1 MDDGEQPS
9 YRWWLC
15 ANLNNME
22 TYKESLISGLREL
35 LQDPKCFLLGEDICE
50 PYGGAYTITKGLS
63 TEFPGKLINTPMSEQ
78 GFTGMGVG
86 MALAGYRP
94 IIEIM
99 FGDFST
105 LIMDQILNHASKF
118 VEGFDKPLNLV
129 VRDPMGGYRG
139 YGATHSQS
147 LEKLYV
153 GLPNIAVISPSVLH
167 DPGTLLVRSMNIGVP
182 VIFAENKLDY
192 TRKMFRAERIFVDF
206 EIKYHGDKE
215 FPIAEATFPD
225 EDAKVTI
232 ISYGGLVNPLL
243 NMMHDLYMEEE
254 IAVRLLDLS
263 SLSPMDFELLARLTK
278 ETNRILCVEEGHV
291 PFGIGDGIIS
301 NLAQRG
307 VKAEFKSIGAK
318 QHIIGTSKEAEAMA
332 LPQMDDIKD
341 TILNW

>member
-1 MDDGEQPS
+1 M
-9 YRWWLC
+9 
-15 ANLNNME
+15 N
-22 TYKESLISGLREL
+22 TYKESLIDGLEKL
-35 LQDPKCFLLGEDICE
+35 LVDPKCFLLGEDVEE
-50 PYGGAYTITKGLS
+50 PYGGAYTITKGMS
-63 TEFPGKLINTPMSEQ
+63 TKYPGKVLNTPMSEQ

-118 VEGFDKPLNLV
+118 VEGFEKELHLV

-153 GLPNIAVISPSVLH
+153 GLPHIAVITPSVLH
-167 DPGTLLVRSMNIGVP
+167 EPGDLLIKSMNLGVP

-192 TRKMFRAERIFVDF
+192 TRKMFKAEKIADAF
-206 EIKYHGDKE
+206 EIKYHGGD
-215 FPIAEATFPD
+215 FPIAEAGFPD
-225 EDAKVTI
+225 EEPEATL

-243 NMMHDLYMEEE
+243 NMMYDLYMEEE
-254 IAVRLLDLS
+254 VAVRLLDVS
-263 SLSPMDFELLARLTK
+263 SLSPMDFDLIYALVK
-278 ETNRILCVEEGHV
+278 DDKRIMTIEEGHI

-307 VKAEFKSIGAK
+307 MQAQFKSIGAK

-332 LPQMDDIKD
+332 LPQMEDIRSI
-341 TILNW
+341 ILNG

>member
-1 MDDGEQPS
+1 M
-9 YRWWLC
+9 
-15 ANLNNME
+15 N
-22 TYKESLISGLREL
+22 TYKESLIDGLEKL
-35 LQDPKCFLLGEDICE
+35 LVDPKCFLLGEDVEE
-50 PYGGAYTITKGLS
+50 PYGGAYTITKGMS
-63 TEFPGKLINTPMSEQ
+63 TKYPGKVLNMPMSEQ

-86 MALAGYRP
+86 MALAGYKP

-118 VEGFDKPLNLV
+118 VEGFEKELHLV

-153 GLPNIAVISPSVLH
+153 GLPHIAVITPSVLH
-167 DPGTLLVRSMNIGVP
+167 EPGDLLIKSMNLGMP

-192 TRKMFRAERIFVDF
+192 TRKLFQAEKIADAF
-206 EIKYHGDKE
+206 EIKYHGGD
-215 FPIAEATFPD
+215 FPIAEVGFPD
-225 EDAKVTI
+225 EEAEATI
-232 ISYGGLVNPLL
+232 ISYGGLIHPLL
-243 NMMHDLYMEEE
+243 NMMYDLYMEEE
-254 IAVRLLDLS
+254 VAVRLLDVS
-263 SLSPMDFELLARLTK
+263 SLSPLNFDFIYSLVKDDQKILT
-278 ETNRILCVEEGHV
+278 VEEGHI

-307 VKAEFKSIGAK
+307 MQAQFKSIGAK

-332 LPQMDDIKD
+332 LPQMEDIQEL
-341 TILNW
+341 ILNW

>member
-1 MDDGEQPS
+1 
-9 YRWWLC
+9 
-15 ANLNNME
+15 ME
-22 TYKESLISGLREL
+22 TYKESLIAGLREL
-35 LQDPKCFLLGEDICE
+35 LQDPKCYLLGEDICE
-50 PYGGAYTITKGLS
+50 PYGGAYTITKGMS
-63 TEFPGKLINTPMSEQ
+63 TDFPGKLINTPMSEQ

-86 MALAGYRP
+86 MALAGYKP

-118 VEGFDKPLNLV
+118 VEGFEKPLHLV

-167 DPGTLLVRSMNIGVP
+167 EPGDLLVKSMNLGLP
-182 VIFAENKLDY
+182 VIFVENKLDY
-192 TRKMFRAERIFVDF
+192 TRKLFKAEKIADNFKV
-206 EIKYHGDKE
+206 KYQSGE
-215 FPIAEATFPD
+215 FPVAEVVFPD
-225 EDAKVTI
+225 EDAEVTI
-232 ISYGGLVNPLL
+232 ISYGGLINPLL
-243 NMMHDLYMEEE
+243 NMMYDLYMEEE
-254 IAVRLLDLS
+254 VVTRLLDLS
-263 SLSPMDFELLARLTK
+263 SLTPMDFDFIAKLTK
-278 ETNRILCVEEGHV
+278 DSKKILCVEEGHV

-307 VKAEFKSIGAK
+307 MKSEFKSIGAK

-332 LPQMDDIKD
+332 LPQIDEIKE

>member
-1 MDDGEQPS
+1 
-9 YRWWLC
+9 
-15 ANLNNME
+15 ME
-22 TYKESLISGLREL
+22 TYKESLIAGLSEL

-50 PYGGAYTITKGLS
+50 PYGGAYSITKGMS
-63 TEFPGKLINTPMSEQ
+63 TKYPEKLINTPMSEQ
-78 GFTGMGVG
+78 GFTGLGVG
-86 MALAGYRP
+86 MALAGYKP

-118 VEGFDKPLNLV
+118 VEGFEKPLHLV

-167 DPGTLLVRSMNIGVP
+167 EPGDLLVKSMNLGLP

-192 TRKMFRAERIFVDF
+192 TRKMFNAEKITDNF
-206 EIKYHGDKE
+206 EVEYHGGE
-215 FPIAEATFPD
+215 FPIAEVSFSD
-225 EDAKVTI
+225 EEAEVTI
-232 ISYGGLVNPLL
+232 ISYGGLINPLL
-243 NMMHDLYMEEE
+243 NMMYDLYMEEE
-254 IAVRLLDLS
+254 VATRLLDLS
-263 SLSPMDFELLARLTK
+263 SLTPMDFELIAKLVNDSK
-278 ETNRILCVEEGHV
+278 KILCVEEGHV

-301 NLAQRG
+301 DLAQRG
-307 VKAEFKSIGAK
+307 IMAEFKSIGAK

-332 LPQMDDIKD
+332 LPQIDEIKE

>member
-1 MDDGEQPS
+1 MT
-9 YRWWLC
+9 
-15 ANLNNME
+15 ME

-50 PYGGAYTITKGLS
+50 PYGGAYTITKGMS

-86 MALAGYRP
+86 MALAGYKP

-118 VEGFDKPLNLV
+118 VEGFEKPLHMV

-153 GLPNIAVISPSVLH
+153 GLPNIAVISPSVIH
-167 DPGTLLVRSMNIGVP
+167 EPGDLLVKSMNLGVP
-182 VIFAENKLDY
+182 IIFVENKLDY
-192 TRKMFRAERIFVDF
+192 TRKLFKAEGFADNF
-206 EIKYHGDKE
+206 EVGYHGGE
-215 FPIAEATFPD
+215 FPIAEVNFPD
-225 EDAKVTI
+225 EEAEVTI
-232 ISYGGLVNPLL
+232 ISYGGLINPLL
-243 NMMHDLYMEEE
+243 NMMYDLYMEEE
-254 IAVRLLDLS
+254 VATRLLDLS
-263 SLSPMDFELLARLTK
+263 SLTPMDFDLISKLTK
-278 ETNRILCVEEGHV
+278 DSKKILCVEEGHV

-301 NLAQRG
+301 NLVQHG
-307 VKAEFKSIGAK
+307 MKAEFKSIGAK
-318 QHIIGTSKEAEAMA
+318 QHIIGTSKQAEAMA
-332 LPQMDDIKD
+332 LPQIDEIKE